1 MKNIFKSIKIEKIEF
16 QSNINEVSVLC
27 EITKNDNQFLKS
39 ELIIN
44 FSDLNKLIGRIQQLS
59 GTLDIISY
67 FKKTQLDQDNEI
79 YSFEAKHAH
88 LDTIIIEDIHDIYP
102 IREIRA

>member
-1 MKNIFKSIKIEKIEF
+1 MKNIFRSIKIEKIEF

-27 EITKNDNQFLKS
+27 EITKNDNKFLKS

-44 FSDLNKLIGRIQQLS
+44 FTDLNKLIGRIQQLS
-59 GTLDIISY
+59 GNLDIINC
-67 FKKTQLDQDNEI
+67 FNKTRFDQDTEI
-79 YSFEAKHAH
+79 YSFEAKNTN
-88 LDTIIIEDIHDIYP
+88 LDKLIIEDIHDIYP